1 MLKELLKDKNIIL
14 ASGSPRRQQ
23 FFRDLGINF
32 EIRLKD
38 IEEVYPP
45 KLKHFEISDY
55 LAQLKS
61 LPFEKEL
68 KVNDILITSD
78 TIVWHNEKALG
89 KPRNKEEAF
98 EMLSSMSNQTHEVIT
113 SVCFKTTEFQNFVDD
128 LFLKRNEKEEE
139 SLFGINKLNIKRS
152 SIPAVTH
159 VDGTA
164 RVQIVKKD
172 CESVIRQILEQWYEK
187 TGCPM
192 LLNTSLNVKGMPMVN
207 NWADAE
213 EFMRIYN
220 VKVF

>member
-1 MLKELLKDKNIIL
+1 MLKELLKNKNIIL

-68 KVNDILITSD
+68 KENDILITSD

-113 SVCFKTTEFQNFVDD
+113 SVCFKTTEFQKTVASITKVTF
-128 LFLKRNEKEEE
+128 KELTDIEINYYIKNYKP
-139 SLFGINKLNIKRS
+139 FDKAGAYGIQEWIGAIGITKIEG
-152 SIPAVTH
+152 
-159 VDGTA
+159 D
-164 RVQIVKKD
+164 
-172 CESVIRQILEQWYEK
+172 Y
-187 TGCPM
+187 
-192 LLNTSLNVKGMPMVN
+192 NTVVGLPVN
-207 NWADAE
+207 TVYRELINL
-213 EFMRIYN
+213 I
-220 VKVF
+220 